1 MSEQNKKQE
10 EQRLHV
16 TEEKVEEA
24 VEDAMKN
31 AEEEGVGDVN
41 VYKCGSAA
49 V

>member
-10 EQRLHV
+10 EQLLHV
-16 TEEKVEEA
+16 TEEKVEAA

-31 AEEEGVGDVN
+31 ADEQGTGDIN
-41 VYKCGSAA
+41 VYKCGSS